1 MNLRT
6 VLTIARKDVLD
17 AVRNRY
23 LFLSIVL
30 PIGMSLVFRLVF
42 GGGTGI
48 GMLRV
53 AVYDPGSPRIT
64 AGLRE
69 IPDLNLVEVDSED
82 GLREAVEEDAS
93 AGILVPPGFDAAVD
107 AGNRPELTVY
117 MNRGS
122 GGPEQLMVRE
132 IVYRQIWALGED
144 STPADVVW
152 EDSAFPVE
160 EDEAGDFRKDEFQ
173 MDSYLLIVF
182 LMMSLTMTGTL
193 VVPLL
198 LVEEKEKHTME
209 FLLVSPAAPAEIA
222 VGKALT
228 GLAYAGLSAG
238 VLLALNGGGSG
249 DWPVTVLA
257 VFMGAVF
264 LVMVGL
270 LMGSL
275 LHTTMQINTW
285 SSLIILILLAP
296 SWLGVIRLPA
306 AVDAVMRAVPTYYL
320 VRLLEDS
327 LSGRT
332 MAADGAM
339 RLAILAGGT
348 AAVFAA
354 VVWAMRRQEM

>member
-23 LFLSIVL
+23 LFLSMIL
-30 PIGMSLVFRLVF
+30 PIGLSVVFRLVF
-42 GGGTGI
+42 GGGTGV

-53 AVYDPGSPRIT
+53 AVYDPGSSRIT

-69 IPDLNLVEVDSED
+69 IPDLHLVEVDSED
-82 GLREAVEEDAS
+82 GIREEVEDDAS
-93 AGILVPPGFDAAVD
+93 AGILVPPDFDAAMD

-117 MNRGS
+117 MNRGR
-122 GGPEQLMVRE
+122 GGSEQMMVRE
-132 IVYRQIWALGED
+132 MVYQQIWALGED
-144 STPADVVW
+144 STPANVVW
-152 EDSAFPVE
+152 EDSTSPIE
-160 EDEAGDFRKDEFQ
+160 EDEAGAFRKDEFR
-173 MDSYLLIVF
+173 MDSYLLVVF

-222 VGKALT
+222 AGKALT
-228 GLAYAGLSAG
+228 GMAYAGLSAG

-249 DWPVTVLA
+249 DWLVTALA
-257 VFMGAVF
+257 LFMGALF

-270 LMGSL
+270 LAGSL

-285 SSLIILILLAP
+285 SPIIVLVLLAP

-327 LSGRT
+327 LGGRT
-332 MAADGAM
+332 TAANGAM
-339 RLAILAGGT
+339 QFAILAGGT
-348 AAVFAA
+348 AVAFAA
-354 VVWAMRRQEM
+354 VVWAVRRQEM

>member
-23 LFLSIVL
+23 LFLSMIL
-30 PIGMSLVFRLVF
+30 PIGMSVVFRLVF
-42 GGGTGI
+42 GGGTGVE
-48 GMLRV
+48 MLRV
-53 AVYDPGSPRIT
+53 AVYDPGSSRIT
-64 AGLRE
+64 AGLQE
-69 IPDLNLVEVDSED
+69 IPDLNLVEVDSEN
-82 GLREAVEEDAS
+82 GLWEEVEDDAS
-93 AGILVPPGFDAAVD
+93 AGILVPPDFDAAMD

-117 MNRGS
+117 MNRGR
-122 GGPEQLMVRE
+122 GGSEQMMVRE
-132 IVYRQIWALGED
+132 IVYQQIWALGED

-152 EDSAFPVE
+152 KDSLSPIEEAEGGAVR
-160 EDEAGDFRKDEFQ
+160 EDEFRIE
-173 MDSYLLIVF
+173 SYLLVMF

-222 VGKALT
+222 AGKALT
-228 GLAYAGLSAG
+228 GMAYAGLSAG

-249 DWPVTVLA
+249 NWPATIVAL
-257 VFMGAVF
+257 FLGALF
-264 LVMVGL
+264 LVMIGL
-270 LMGSL
+270 LEGSL

-285 SSLIILILLAP
+285 SPIIILVLLAP
-296 SWLGVIRLPA
+296 SMLGVIRLPA
-306 AVDAVMRAVPTYYL
+306 AIDAVVRAVPTYYL
-320 VRLLEDS
+320 ANLLEES

-332 MAADGAM
+332 TPAEAAAQ
-339 RLAILAGGT
+339 LAILAGGA

-354 VVWAMRRQEM
+354 VVWVIRQQER